1 MKDFWSRFA
10 TNEFRWIARIFGT
23 LLGLFLLLEIIE
35 SLGYLAEADTQFY
48 VIRVGFIL
56 VFAGCVVG
64 WFKEFA
70 ASLLILGGT
79 AILFAMSVRAMSIR
93 APGVRPQGL
102 FLLIVPA
109 LLGFLYL
116 AIHLGTKKK

>member
-1 MKDFWSRFA
+1 MKDFWARFA
-10 TNEFRWIARIFGT
+10 SNEFRWIARVFGT
-23 LLGLFLLLEIIE
+23 LLGLLLLMEIIE
-35 SLGYLAEADTQFY
+35 SLEYLAGADAQFY

-79 AILFAMSVRAMSIR
+79 AILCVMSVRSMSVRA
-93 APGVRPQGL
+93 PGFRPQGF